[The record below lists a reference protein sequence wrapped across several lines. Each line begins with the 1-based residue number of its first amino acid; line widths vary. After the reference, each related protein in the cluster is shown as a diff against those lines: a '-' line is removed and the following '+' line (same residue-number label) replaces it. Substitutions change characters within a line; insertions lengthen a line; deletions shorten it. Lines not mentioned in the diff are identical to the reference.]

1 MLNVVDYDRSAPDGK
16 PRGARVSTGPLL
28 LDRVYRHSAEHPDM
42 VLMTQPIG
50 AGQVVDITWGQAL
63 DEARRMAAHLRSL
76 QVRPGARIAM
86 LAKNSAH
93 FIIAELAIWMAGGT
107 TVAIFP
113 TETAA
118 NIRYVLEHSEAS
130 LLFVGK
136 LDDWDR
142 QRPGVPDGLPCIAL
156 PLTPVKG
163 LDTWADIIAHTA
175 PLPDPPVRAADEVA
189 MLLYTS
195 GSTGQPKGVMQTFG
209 SITRRSEA
217 IRNDPGV
224 QLPDGVPWRT
234 LSYLPL
240 AHVYERSTFAC
251 RVLYRGDGHLF
262 FGDTQATFM
271 EDLRRARPTVF
282 CSVPRLWLKF
292 QQSVLADRPA
302 AQLEALLDN
311 PATAPDTRREVLAS
325 LGLDEVRMAFSGS
338 APVAPSLLEWYRR
351 LGLNMIEGYGMTEDF
366 AMSHRTGPGF
376 SEPGHV
382 GVPLPGVEV
391 RIAEDGE
398 VLIKSLGAMAGYYK
412 QPELTAQSFT
422 DDGFFRTGDLGERR
436 ADGQLRLTGRK
447 KELFKTAKGKYVAPA
462 PIENQLNAHPMV
474 ELSLVSGAGEP
485 APYALV
491 VLNEQLRPRLADPA
505 VRRHVEAEMGEALS
519 KINETLASH
528 ERLRML
534 VVASSPWSIENGCL
548 TPTMKI
554 KRSRIESDVADA
566 VRAWYSQAGPVVW
579 A

>member
-1 MLNVVDYDRSAPDGK
+1 METQPTQVPGST
-16 PRGARVSTGPLL
+16 PRETSGHTRPLM
-28 LDRVYRHSAEHPDM
+28 LDRIYAHCVEHPDQ
-42 VLMTQPIG
+42 VLMTQPVG
-50 AGQVVDITWGQAL
+50 AGLVTDITWGQTL
-63 DEARRMAAHLRSL
+63 DEARRMAAHLKSI
-76 QVRPGARIAM
+76 QISAGARIAM

-118 NIRYVLEHSEAS
+118 NIRYVLEHAEAN

-136 LDDWDR
+136 LDDWER
-142 QRPGVPDGLPCIAL
+142 QRVGVPNGLPCIAL
-156 PLTPVKG
+156 PMAPAKG
-163 LDTWADIIAHTA
+163 FDSWADIIERTA
-175 PLPDPPVRAADEVA
+175 PLPELPARAADEVA

-217 IRNDPGV
+217 VMNDPAT
-224 QLPDGVPWRT
+224 QLPDGVPWRA

-240 AHVYERSTFAC
+240 AHAYERAALAC

-292 QQSVLADRPA
+292 QQGVLAERPE

-311 PATAPDTRREVLAS
+311 PATAADTGREVLAS
-325 LGLDEVRMAFSGS
+325 LGMDEVRNAVSGS
-338 APVAPSLLEWYRR
+338 APVAPSLLRWYRR
-351 LGLNMIEGYGMTEDF
+351 LGLNMIEGYSMTEDF
-366 AMSHRTGPGF
+366 CLSHRTQPGF
-376 SEPGHV
+376 SEPGYV
-382 GVPLPGVEV
+382 GVAAPGVEV
-391 RIAEDGE
+391 RIADDGE
-398 VLIKSLGAMAGYYK
+398 VLIKSLGAMAGYFK

-422 DDGFFRTGDLGERR
+422 EDGFFRTGDLGEQRP
-436 ADGQLRLTGRK
+436 DGQLRLTGRK

-462 PIENQLNAHPMV
+462 PIENKLNAHPMV

-491 VLNEQLRPRLADPA
+491 VLNEHLRPRLSDPGL
-505 VRRHVEAEMGEALS
+505 RRSVEAEMVEALA
-519 KINETLASH
+519 KVNETLVRH

-534 VVASSPWSIENGCL
+534 VIASSPWSIENGCL

-566 VRAWYSQAGPVVW
+566 VSAWYARAEPVVW